1 MVFKEIIA
9 RKRDG
14 HELRDEEIAFFIRG
28 VTDGTIPDYRIAALL
43 MAIYLRGMT
52 DRETVA
58 LTREMMHSGE
68 VLDLSDIPGPKV
80 DKHSTGGVGDKISL
94 PLAPL
99 VASLGV
105 VVPMIS
111 GRALGHTGG
120 TLDKLE
126 SIPGYRTDLSVS
138 EFKEALRTVG
148 VAIIGQTGELAP
160 ADRRLYA
167 LRDATATVSSI
178 PLITSSILSKKLAEG
193 IDGLVLDVKT
203 GSGAFMRRYEDARAL
218 ARSMVAITQGVGKK
232 VVALITNMD
241 QPLGWAVG
249 NALEVV
255 EAVEILQNH
264 GPEDTTEL
272 TKTLAVEMLLLAG
285 RARTPED
292 ARQQVDQALASGRA
306 YAKWQEMVRHQGGDP
321 EAVLQPEFIRTRFQE
336 PVAAPESG
344 YLAAYDTYALGMAA
358 TVLGA
363 GRLTKE
369 DRIDPAVG
377 LRVFKKVGDRVEQG
391 EPLLEI
397 RANDPE
403 RLRLAREHL
412 AGAFRIAPEP
422 VDRPKLVLEQ
432 LA

>member
-28 VTDGTIPDYRIAALL
+28 VTDGTIPDYQIAALL

-120 TLDKLE
+120 TLDKQE

-255 EAVEILQNH
+255 EAVEILQNR

-412 AGAFRIAPEP
+412 TGAFRIAPEP

>member
-1 MVFKEIIA
+1 MVFKEVIA
-9 RKRDG
+9 KKRDG
-14 HELRDEEIAFFIRG
+14 LPLNDEEIRFFVQG
-28 VTDGTIPDYRIAALL
+28 VTDGSLPDYQIAALL
-43 MAIYLRGMT
+43 MAIYIRGMN

-58 LTREMMHSGE
+58 LTRAMMESGR
-68 VLDLSDIPGPKV
+68 VLDLSDLPGVKV

-126 SIPGYRTDLSVS
+126 AIPGYRTDLSVE
-138 EFKEALRTVG
+138 EFKDALRTVG
-148 VAIIGQTGELAP
+148 VAIIGQTAELAP

-167 LRDATATVSSI
+167 LRDVTATVSSI

-193 IDGLVLDVKT
+193 IDALVLDVKT
-203 GSGAFMRRYEDARAL
+203 GSGAFMRRYEDAQAL
-218 ARSMVAITQGVGKK
+218 AQSMVKIAKGMGKQ

-255 EAVEILQNH
+255 EAVEILQGR
-264 GPEDTTEL
+264 GPQDTTEL
-272 TKTLAVEMLLLAG
+272 TKALAVEMLMLAG
-285 RARTPED
+285 RSPEEAR
-292 ARQQVDQALASGRA
+292 RQVDQALASGQA
-306 YAKWQEMVRHQGGDP
+306 YAKWQEMVRYQGGDP
-321 EAVLQPEFIRTRFQE
+321 EAVLQPEFIQTRYQE
-336 PVAAPESG
+336 PWPAPTTG
-344 YLAAYDTYALGMAA
+344 YVAAYDTYAIGMAA

-369 DRIDPAVG
+369 DQIDPAVG
-377 LRVFKKVGDRVEQG
+377 LRVFKKVGDPVQAG
-391 EPLLEI
+391 EPVLEL

-403 RLRLAREHL
+403 RLAQARRLLETAVQ
-412 AGAFRIAPEP
+412 ISPEP
-422 VDRPKLVLEQ
+422 VARPALILER

>member
-28 VTDGTIPDYRIAALL
+28 VTDGTIPDYQIAALL

-255 EAVEILQNH
+255 EAVEILQNR

-422 VDRPKLVLEQ
+422 VDRPKLVLER

>member
-28 VTDGTIPDYRIAALL
+28 VTDGTIPDYQIAALL

-203 GSGAFMRRYEDARAL
+203 GSGAFMRRYEDAKAL

-255 EAVEILQNH
+255 EAVEILQNR

-412 AGAFRIAPEP
+412 AGAFRIAPDP
-422 VDRPKLVLEQ
+422 VDRPKLVLER

>member
-9 RKRDG
+9 KKRDG
-14 HELRDEEIAFFIRG
+14 QALSGQEIAFFVRG
-28 VTDGTIPDYRIAALL
+28 VTDGSLPDYQIAALL
-43 MAIYLRGMT
+43 MAIYLRGMS
-52 DRETVA
+52 DQETVA
-58 LTREMMHSGE
+58 LTREMMHSGL
-68 VLDLSDIPGPKV
+68 VLDLSEIPGPKV

-126 SIPGYRTDLSVS
+126 SIPGFRTNLSVE

-148 VAIIGQTGELAP
+148 VAIIGQTDELAP

-178 PLITSSILSKKLAEG
+178 PLITSSILCKKLAEG

-218 ARSMVAITQGVGKK
+218 ARSMVTIARGMGKR

-255 EAVEILQNH
+255 EAVEVLQNR
-264 GPEDTTEL
+264 GPKDTTEL

-285 RARTPED
+285 RAESREE
-292 ARQQVDQALASGRA
+292 AQHLVNRALASGQA
-306 YAKWQEMVRHQGGDP
+306 YARWTEMVRRQGGDP
-321 EAVLQPEFIRTRFQE
+321 EAILQPEFVKVRFTE
-336 PVAAPESG
+336 EVRAPEGG

-377 LRVFKKVGDRVEQG
+377 LRVFKKVGDRVEPG
-391 EPLLEI
+391 EPILEL
-397 RANDPE
+397 RANDPQ
-403 RLRLAREHL
+403 RLQMAREHL
-412 AGAFRIAPEP
+412 QNALHISPEP
-422 VDRPKLVLEQ
+422 PAIQPLVLER
-432 LA
+432 LD

>member
-9 RKRDG
+9 KKRDG
-14 HELRDEEIAFFIRG
+14 LALTDEEIEFFVQG
-28 VTDGTIPDYRIAALL
+28 VTDGSLPDYQIAALL
-43 MAIYLRGMT
+43 MAIYIRGMN

-58 LTREMMHSGE
+58 LTRAMMHSGV
-68 VLDLSDIPGPKV
+68 VLDLSDLPGVKV

-126 SIPGYRTDLSVS
+126 SIPGFRTDLSVE
-138 EFKEALRTVG
+138 EFKAVLRQVG
-148 VAIIGQTGELAP
+148 VAIIGQTEDLAP

-167 LRDATATVSSI
+167 LRDVTATVSSI

-203 GSGAFMRRYEDARAL
+203 GSGAFMRRYEDAKAL
-218 ARSMVAITQGVGKK
+218 ARSMVNITQGVGKK

-249 NALEVV
+249 NALEVL
-255 EAVEILQNH
+255 EAVEVLQNR
-264 GPEDTTEL
+264 GPRDTTEL
-272 TKTLAVEMLLLAG
+272 TQALATEMLLLAG
-285 RARTPED
+285 KASSADEARALIHD
-292 ARQQVDQALASGRA
+292 ALASGRA
-306 YAKWQEMVRHQGGDP
+306 YAKWQEMVRAQGGDP
-321 EAVLQPEFIRTRFQE
+321 EAILDPAFIQTRYQE
-336 PVAAPESG
+336 PVVAPESG
-344 YLAAYDTYALGMAA
+344 YLAAYDTYAVGMAA

-377 LRVFKKVGDRVEQG
+377 LRVFKKVGDPVAQG
-391 EPLLEI
+391 EPILEI

-403 RLRLAREHL
+403 RLAQARAYLAKAFRVDPRPVTPPPLILERLA
-412 AGAFRIAPEP
+412 
-422 VDRPKLVLEQ
+422 
-432 LA
+432 

>member
-28 VTDGTIPDYRIAALL
+28 VTDGTIPDYQIAALL

-167 LRDATATVSSI
+167 LRDATATVSSV

-218 ARSMVAITQGVGKK
+218 ARSMVAITRGVGKK

-255 EAVEILQNH
+255 EAVEILQNR

-412 AGAFRIAPEP
+412 AGAFRIAPDP
-422 VDRPKLVLEQ
+422 VDRPKLVLER

>member
-9 RKRDG
+9 KKRDG
-14 HELRDEEIAFFIRG
+14 LPLTEEEIRFFVQG
-28 VTDGTIPDYRIAALL
+28 VTDGSLPDYQIAALL
-43 MAIYLRGMT
+43 MAIYIRGME

-58 LTREMMHSGE
+58 LTRAMMESGI
-68 VLDLSDIPGPKV
+68 VLDLSDLPGVKV

-105 VVPMIS
+105 TVPMIS

-126 SIPGYRTDLSVS
+126 SIPGFRTDLSVE
-138 EFKEALRTVG
+138 EFKEALRAVG
-148 VAIIGQTGELAP
+148 VAMIGQTKELAP

-167 LRDATATVSSI
+167 LRDVTATVSSI

-218 ARSMVAITQGVGKK
+218 ARSMVQIARGMGKR

-255 EAVEILQNH
+255 EAVEILQNR
-264 GPEDTTEL
+264 GPKDTTEL
-272 TKTLAVEMLLLAG
+272 TRALAVEMLLLAG
-285 RARTPED
+285 RANTPEE
-292 ARQQVDQALASGRA
+292 AQRLVDGALASGQA

-321 EAVLQPEFIRTRFQE
+321 GAVLEPGFIQTRYQE
-336 PVAAPESG
+336 PWPAPADG

-391 EPLLEI
+391 EPVLEL
-397 RANDPE
+397 RANNPD
-403 RLRLAREHL
+403 RLALAKEHL
-412 AGAFRIAPEP
+412 KEALRISPEP
-422 VDRPKLVLEQ
+422 VDPPPLILER

>member
-28 VTDGTIPDYRIAALL
+28 VTDGTIPDYQIAALL

-422 VDRPKLVLEQ
+422 VDRPKLVLER

>member
-28 VTDGTIPDYRIAALL
+28 VTDGTIPDYQIAALL

-203 GSGAFMRRYEDARAL
+203 GSGAFMRRYEDARSL

-255 EAVEILQNH
+255 EAVEILQSR

-412 AGAFRIAPEP
+412 AGAFRIALDP
-422 VDRPKLVLEQ
+422 VDRPKLVLER

>member
-9 RKRDG
+9 KKRDG
-14 HELRDEEIAFFIRG
+14 LALTDEEIEFFVQG
-28 VTDGTIPDYRIAALL
+28 VTDGSLPDYQIAALL
-43 MAIYLRGMT
+43 MAIYIRGMN

-58 LTREMMHSGE
+58 LTRAMMHSGV
-68 VLDLSDIPGPKV
+68 VLDLSDLPGVKV

-126 SIPGYRTDLSVS
+126 SIPGFRTDLSVE
-138 EFKEALRTVG
+138 EFKAVLRQVG
-148 VAIIGQTGELAP
+148 VAIIGQTEDLAP

-167 LRDATATVSSI
+167 LRDVTATVSSI

-203 GSGAFMRRYEDARAL
+203 GSGAFMRRYEDAKAL
-218 ARSMVAITQGVGKK
+218 ARSMVNITQGVGKK

-255 EAVEILQNH
+255 EAVEVLQNR
-264 GPEDTTEL
+264 GPRDTTEL
-272 TKTLAVEMLLLAG
+272 TQALATEMLLLAG
-285 RARTPED
+285 KASSADEARALIHD
-292 ARQQVDQALASGRA
+292 ALASGRA
-306 YAKWQEMVRHQGGDP
+306 YAKWQEMVRAQGGDP
-321 EAVLQPEFIRTRFQE
+321 EAILDPAFIQTRYQE
-336 PVAAPESG
+336 PVVAPESG
-344 YLAAYDTYALGMAA
+344 YLAAYDTYAVGMAA

-377 LRVFKKVGDRVEQG
+377 LRVFKKVGDPVAQG
-391 EPLLEI
+391 EPILEI

-403 RLRLAREHL
+403 RLAQARAYLAKAFRVDPRPVTPPPLILERLA
-412 AGAFRIAPEP
+412 
-422 VDRPKLVLEQ
+422 
-432 LA
+432 